1 MCANFLKK
9 LLATGLVLGL
19 SSVSAAQMVSDLR
32 PSWSIGA
39 MAEGWRAVCGDVRN
53 VGSTSPGCRDQGSG
67 ARQRRPSRQHE
78 GS

>member
-1 MCANFLKK
+1 MGANLLTK
-9 LLATGLVLGL
+9 LLTTGLVLGL

-39 MAEGWRAVCGDVRN
+39 MAEGWRAVCGD
-53 VGSTSPGCRDQGSG
+53 PECRDQGSG